1 MESIMKRAFFVFLFI
16 IALSLSACA
25 EKTDLELSGTIEAT
39 QIDINSEVSGKIIK
53 VLLDEGN
60 IVHKDD
66 VIALID
72 PASYEI
78 QVRKSKAAIEGAEA
92 SLEELKNGTRPQ
104 LLSKAEAEVN
114 VAKAKLDEAKKGAR
128 PEEISKAESLYQ
140 QALDVV
146 NSSQTNYDYR
156 NSNLKR
162 QKELFDS
169 EVVSQQQVDDA
180 QNALDQAKQQLI
192 NAKDNLN
199 VSKSQL
205 DLVKSGS
212 TVEAISIAESNYE
225 SALAQY
231 SLLKEGSTLQA
242 IKVAEANVEQLQAAL
257 DSANLQLD
265 KCTIKSP
272 VDGILLNKAIDV
284 GQVVTSGTNVISV
297 QENSEYWIKVYV
309 PQKYNSKVKLNQ
321 NVIIRTSALP
331 DTDISGTVVYKSPK
345 AEFTPKNIETTEAK
359 ENDTVTEVKVKIDSN
374 ISDLSAGMIAN
385 VIIVGAN

>member
-1 MESIMKRAFFVFLFI
+1 MKKAFFGFLLI
-16 IALSLSACA
+16 VMLSLSACA
-25 EKTDLELSGTIEAT
+25 EKNDLELSGTIEAT

-78 QVRKSKAAIEGAEA
+78 QVRKSKAAVEEAEA

-104 LLSKAEAEVN
+104 QLNKAEAEVN
-114 VAKAKLDEAKKGAR
+114 IAKAKLDETKKGSR
-128 PEEISKAESLYQ
+128 PEEISKAQSQYQ

-156 NSNLKR
+156 NNNLKR
-162 QKELFDS
+162 QKELFDT

-180 QNALDQAKQQLI
+180 QNVLDQAEQQLI

-199 VSKSQL
+199 VLKAQL

-212 TVEAISIAESNYE
+212 TDEAISIAESNYE

-231 SLLKEGSTLQA
+231 NLLKEGSTLQA
-242 IKVAEANVEQLQAAL
+242 IKAAEANVEQLQASL
-257 DSANLQLD
+257 DSANLQLE
-265 KCTIKSP
+265 KCTVKSP

-284 GQVVTSGTNVISV
+284 GQVVTSGSDIISV
-297 QENSEYWIKVYV
+297 QENNEYWIKVYV

-331 DTDISGTVVYKSPK
+331 DTDIAGTIIYKSPK
-345 AEFTPKNIETTEAK
+345 AGFTPKNIETTEAK
-359 ENDTVTEVKVKIDSN
+359 ENDTVLEIKVRIDSN
-374 ISDLSAGMIAN
+374 ISDLSAGMTAN
-385 VIIVGAN
+385 VIIGAD